1 MPDLIDNL
9 IAGLRAEP
17 QQFDLFQA
25 ISLLER
31 SAPGRTPVGTGL
43 GLDEAVRLAGHVDFA
58 FAPSDVASIADSKR
72 PGPALTLR
80 SPALTLAGGQGPVSE
95 TFTELLLER
104 RRRRDRSGLDF
115 LDIFNQRL
123 LGLWYRA
130 RCKHHLALDP
140 GRVAVSPLPR
150 ALDAMSGLGRR
161 ERARGPAG
169 EWAWLR
175 HAGLQNAAPRSM
187 ATLLALLRDRLGV
200 RFEGRQFVGGWH
212 ALDVAERARLQGNR
226 GRRRM
231 GQGMGQGMGTS
242 LGARAWDQAAG
253 IALSAPPLDP
263 ARFAAL
269 LPDGS
274 QHGLLAWLVARHLQ
288 ADFTVTLTL
297 APAQHPATRLGRA
310 PALAPRLGRSAWLC
324 GRTPAANPRRYQPV
338 RLVLRAPGAVHP
350 ST

>member
-1 MPDLIDNL
+1 MPDLI
-9 IAGLRAEP
+9 AQLRAAP

-31 SAPGRTPVGTGL
+31 TAAGRAPVGTSL
-43 GLDEAVRLAGHVDFA
+43 GLDEAVRLASHVDFA
-58 FAPSDVASIADSKR
+58 FAPSDVAGIADSNR

-80 SPALTLAGGQGPVSE
+80 TPALTLAGGQGPVSE
-95 TFTELLLER
+95 AVTELLLER

-123 LGLWYRA
+123 LGLWYRG

-140 GRVAVSPLPR
+140 RKAAASPLPR
-150 ALDAMSGLGRR
+150 TLDAMSGLGRR

-169 EWAWLR
+169 ESAWLR

-187 ATLLALLRDRLGV
+187 ATLLALLRDGLGV

-212 ALDVAERARLQGNR
+212 ALDVAERARLHGNR
-226 GRRRM
+226 MRH
-231 GQGMGQGMGTS
+231 GMGRVMGTS

-253 IALSAPPLDP
+253 IALSAPPLEP

-269 LPDGS
+269 LPDGA
-274 QHGLLAWLVARHLQ
+274 QHGLLGWLVARHFQ

-297 APAQHPATRLGRA
+297 APAQRPATRLGRA

-324 GRTPAANPRRYQPV
+324 GRDAASQAGPYQPV
-338 RLVLRAPGAVHP
+338 RLVLRAPGAAQP
-350 ST
+350 SS